1 MKNII
6 LKLTGTLLVLFLGV
20 TSCMEDPIKDAQ
32 ENYNYNEIIPKV
44 LGITAPAGVVQTQE
58 ATLSVT
64 YHRGGSSWAWTAQG
78 ATVKS
83 VSEDT
88 RSAVILFNQAPAD
101 LKAKITV
108 VETTLGG
115 KQSDPKT
122 VEVVINPF
130 CVFNVNVF
138 SGAAVCDEEGYGKYN
153 VGFTVDPGNNKRIRN
168 DNFWDYAG
176 PGETIYYDLSGDL
189 NQKVNVP
196 KQNFVFGDG
205 ETGWVEGS
213 GNYDT
218 CKKTMTVNYSV
229 YYAGDNYSTKHVFQ
243 F

>member
-1 MKNII
+1 MNNII
-6 LKLTGTLLVLFLGV
+6 LKLAGTFLILFLVV

-44 LGITAPAGVVQTQE
+44 LGVTAPAGVVQTQE
-58 ATLSVT
+58 VTLSVT
-64 YHRGGSSWAWTAQG
+64 YFRGGSTWAWTAQG

-108 VETTLGG
+108 VETTFGG
-115 KQSDPKT
+115 KQSEPKT

-130 CVFNVNVF
+130 CAFNVNVF
-138 SGAAVCDEEGYGKYN
+138 LGAAVCDEEDYGEYD
-153 VGFTVDPGNNKRIRN
+153 VAFTIDPANNKRIHN
-168 DNFWDYAG
+168 DNFWDYPG
-176 PGETIYYDLSGDL
+176 PGATIYYDLSGDL
-189 NQKVNVP
+189 NQIVTVP
-196 KQNFVFGDG
+196 KQNFVFGGG

-213 GNYDT
+213 GTYDT
-218 CKKTMTVNYSV
+218 CTKTMTVNYTV
-229 YYAGDNYSTKHVFQ
+229 NYDGLNYPTKHVFQ